1 MERMILWQR
10 RLMGDMGAEYT
21 ATDYFK
27 PHDQLE
33 TMLAGLDVNP

>member
-1 MERMILWQR
+1 MERMTLWQR
-10 RLMGDMGAEYT
+10 RLMGDMGSEYT